1 MTKLGQKQD
10 LVEDKEKKTSWS
22 KVWAVCCLCLSTSLS
37 RSMLKLQGNNQDAG
51 KVLSTKIEMFL
62 SRKIPTSKCYCR
74 GKSNLRVTA
83 ADFGLPGK
91 SLGGF
96 GIPHSS
102 SDESWKTN
110 TKVKILK
117 ILLFITIE
125 GVIVI
130 TWSTNLKG
138 YHSYYLVVVPK
149 RTSDISS
156 NLRSI
161 MLDNTEEQT
170 SPLHIGR
177 PCTEWSVSSRGP
189 RIPALTLRLCTC
201 SPGWILSVFNFC
213 KTLLTSWDR

>member
-1 MTKLGQKQD
+1 MTKLWQKQD

-37 RSMLKLQGNNQDAG
+37 RSMLKLRGNNQDAG
-51 KVLSTKIEMFL
+51 KALSKW
-62 SRKIPTSKCYCR
+62 RSKCFCP

-102 SDESWKTN
+102 SDESWK
-110 TKVKILK
+110 KVKSWRICF
-117 ILLFITIE
+117 FIINE
-125 GVIVI
+125 DVIVI
-130 TWSTNLKG
+130 TWSSNLKW

-149 RTSDISS
+149 RTSDISP
-156 NLRSI
+156 NLRRI
-161 MLDNTEEQT
+161 MLDNTQKQA

-177 PCTEWSVSSRGP
+177 PCMEWSVSSRGP
-189 RIPALTLRLCTC
+189 RTQALTLRLCTC

-213 KTLLTSWDR
+213 NTLTSWDR